1 MQDDLADRKGTQ
13 PGAPTRTAAEPVED
27 GLAGKTDPDR
37 DIQHLIVVGHP
48 SADSFCHSIAHA
60 YAAAVAECGQRS
72 VTRDL
77 YAIGFDPLLKA
88 DERPDTAGF
97 HLSPDIETELSFV
110 RTSRS
115 ITLVYP
121 IWFGMPPAIIKG
133 YVDRVLGA
141 GLSIKAVHGN
151 KRQEALSGKQ
161 FVLLTTSGASLPWLA
176 ERGLWYS
183 LREAFDYYLE
193 GTLGFAS
200 SEHEHFGS
208 IVSPLSP
215 DYAEE
220 CLTRAKERA
229 RMICSVLHNIAHR
242 EQMARLRK

>member
-1 MQDDLADRKGTQ
+1 MQDDLAERKGTQ
-13 PGAPTRTAAEPVED
+13 PGARTRGTAEPVEES
-27 GLAGKTDPDR
+27 LTGKTDSDR

-60 YAAAVAECGQRS
+60 YATAVTECGQRS
-72 VTRDL
+72 VMRDL

-88 DERPDTAGF
+88 GERPDTAGF
-97 HLSPDIETELSFV
+97 RLSPDVETELSFV
-110 RTSRS
+110 RASRS

-141 GLSIKAVHGN
+141 GLSIKAVRGN

-161 FVLLTTSGASLPWLA
+161 FVLLTTSGASMPWLA

-200 SEHEHFGS
+200 SEHEHFS
-208 IVSPLSP
+208 SVVSPLAP
-215 DYAEE
+215 DYAAE
-220 CLTRAKERA
+220 CLTRAEERA

-242 EQMARLRK
+242 EQMAQLSK